1 MGRWRVAAIKYLSEG
16 GGAIIQAKN
25 QGFSRGSEVF
35 RTEHIDLGLSREH
48 INVVTPS
55 LFSSA
60 ASLKKSLDR
69 LVVLD
74 TKNASLSA
82 FAIPHCSR
90 TINSANS

>member
-48 INVVTPS
+48 INVTPS

-74 TKNASLSA
+74 TKNASHSA